1 MPTIQDRLRQQ
12 AQQSF
17 VGRGAELDLLW
28 QALEPDGPLVTFVS
42 GIGGMGKSALLHSFV
57 EQLQARNFTVLQLDC
72 RTIQPCETGVLEALG
87 QLLETTFT
95 TAADVA
101 AVLDRLPAPVVITF
115 DTYEVFRLLDSWL
128 RQGFVPA
135 LPDRVRLFFFGREA
149 PVSAWLLAPGW
160 QGLCQHLALDRLDTV
175 AATALLRQAGVAPE
189 HAEPITRFAYGHPLA
204 LKLAA
209 AALVERPDLSVAEL
223 EGQSVVSELARIYL
237 QDVRDPVTRQVLE
250 AASVVRRTTRSLLAA
265 MLPALPENEA
275 RDRLLALP
283 FVSMNQDGLVLHDM
297 VQQAMGSFLQ
307 TTDPA
312 KYQLYRSRAWQQ
324 LRHEWATAGQT
335 HRWRYTADMLY
346 LIEHRMVRDAFFPA
360 GAHHLAVE
368 PARPEDGEGIIAIA
382 QLHEGAQAAARLQ
395 NFWHQVPTA
404 FRTVRDAANE
414 LVGFSQVFDP
424 MQVPEALLL
433 TDPINQFWWQ
443 ALQANPVP
451 VGQRVFFIRRA
462 LGKLTGEAMSEIQAA
477 CWLDAKR
484 LYLEHL
490 DTLRRVYI
498 VFHSIDEQGPIVEKL
513 GFRPLGEG
521 VELQGQ
527 PYYCYCL
534 DFGPQ
539 QVMGWLSGLVDAQ
552 YGCPTLAPAPEIPP
566 EPLTEASRHPSVF
579 DVEGHA
585 LIIEGEQVPLT
596 PLEYGVLAHLH
607 SHPGRAV
614 SRMTLLEEVW
624 GYDYEGGSNVVDS
637 IVRSLRKKLGSYSSA
652 IATVTGVGYRFDGF

>member
-1 MPTIQDRLRQQ
+1 MPTIQERLRRQ

-42 GIGGMGKSALLHSFV
+42 GIGGMGKSALLHAFV
-57 EQLQARNFTVLQLDC
+57 EQLQARNITVLQLDC
-72 RTIQPCETGVLEALG
+72 RAIQPSEPGVLEALG
-87 QLLETTFT
+87 HLLETTFT

-101 AVLDRLPAPVVITF
+101 AALDRLPQPVVITF
-115 DTYEVFRLLDSWL
+115 DTYELFRLLDAWL
-128 RQGFVPA
+128 RQEFVPA
-135 LPDRVRLFFFGREA
+135 LPDRVRLFFVGREA
-149 PVSAWLLAPGW
+149 PVSAWWLAPGW
-160 QGLCQHLALDRLDTV
+160 QGLCQHLALDSLDTV
-175 AATALLRQAGVAPE
+175 AATALLRQAGVAPGQVE
-189 HAEPITRFAYGHPLA
+189 AIARFAHGHPLA

-209 AALVERPDLSVAEL
+209 ALAERPDLSVAQM
-223 EGQSVVSELARIYL
+223 EGQTVVSELARIYL

-265 MLPALPENEA
+265 MVPDLPENDA

-324 LRHEWATAGQT
+324 LRQEWATAGQT

-360 GAHHLAVE
+360 GAHTLAVE
-368 PARPEDGEGIIAIA
+368 PAKPEDGAGIVAIA
-382 QLHEGAQAAARLQ
+382 QLHEGEQAAARLQ

-404 FRTVRDAANE
+404 FRAVRDAANE

-433 TDPINQFWWQ
+433 ADPINQFWWQ

-451 VGQRVFFIRRA
+451 AGQRVFFIRRA
-462 LGKLTGEAMSEIQAA
+462 LGKLTGEALSKIQAA

-498 VFHSIDEQGPIVEKL
+498 VFQSIDEQGPIVEKL
-513 GFRPLGEG
+513 SFRPLGNGIELEG
-521 VELQGQ
+521 QL
-527 PYYCYCL
+527 YYCYCL

-552 YGCPTLAPAPEIPP
+552 YGCPISAPASEVLP
-566 EPLTEASRHPSVF
+566 EPLTEASPASSWF

-585 LIIEGEQVPLT
+585 LIIDGEQVPLT
-596 PLEYGVLAHLH
+596 PLEYGVLAYLH
-607 SHPGRAV
+607 SHPGKAV
-614 SRMTLLEEVW
+614 SRMTLLEDVW

-637 IVRSLRKKLGSYSSA
+637 IVRSLRKKLGPHSGA
-652 IATVTGVGYRFDGF
+652 IATVTGVGYRFDGFS

>member
-12 AQQSF
+12 AQQRF
-17 VGRGAELDLLW
+17 VGRGAELDILW
-28 QALEPDGPLVTFVS
+28 RALDDDGPLVTFVS
-42 GIGGMGKSALLHSFV
+42 GLGGIGKSALLAAFV
-57 EQLQARNFTVLQLDC
+57 EQLQAQNITVLPLDC
-72 RTIQPCETGVLEALG
+72 RAVEPSEQGVLEALG
-87 QLLETTFT
+87 QLCKASFATV
-95 TAADVA
+95 ADVA
-101 AVLDRLPAPVVITF
+101 AALDRLPAPVVITF
-115 DTYEVFRLLDSWL
+115 DTYELFRLLDAWL

-135 LPDRVRLFFFGREA
+135 LPDRVRLFFVGREA
-149 PVSAWLLAPGW
+149 PVSAWLLTPGW
-160 QGLCQHLALDRLDTV
+160 QGLCQHLALDSLDTV

-189 HAEPITRFAYGHPLA
+189 QVEPITRFAHGHPLA

-209 AALVERPDLSVAEL
+209 AALAERPDLSMVEL
-223 EGQSVVSELARIYL
+223 EGQPVVSELARIYL

-265 MLPALPENEA
+265 MVPDVPESEA
-275 RDRLLALP
+275 RDRLLTLP
-283 FVSMNQDGLVLHDM
+283 FVAISQDGLMLHDM

-324 LRHEWATAGQT
+324 LRQEWATAGQT

-360 GAHHLAVE
+360 GAHTLAME
-368 PARPEDGEGIIAIA
+368 PAKAEDGEGIVAIT
-382 QLHEGAQAAARLQ
+382 QLHEGKQAAVLLQ
-395 NFWHQVPTA
+395 DWWREVPTA
-404 FRTVRDAANE
+404 FRAARDRNND
-414 LVGFSQVFDP
+414 LVGYSLVFDP
-424 MQVPEALLL
+424 AEVSENLLL
-433 TDPINQFWWQ
+433 ADPITKFWWQ
-443 ALQANPVP
+443 ELQANPVP
-451 VGQRVFFIRRA
+451 AGQRVFFIRRA

-484 LYLEHL
+484 LYLENL

-498 VFHSIDEQGPIVEKL
+498 VFRSIDQQGPIVERL
-513 GFRPLGEG
+513 GFRSLGDGIELEG
-521 VELQGQ
+521 HH
-527 PYYCYCL
+527 YYCYCL

-552 YGCPTLAPAPEIPP
+552 YGCPAESLAT
-566 EPLTEASRHPSVF
+566 EPLTEASSSPDVF

-585 LIIEGEQVPLT
+585 LIIDGEPVPLT
-596 PLEYGVLAHLH
+596 PLEYGVLAYLH
-607 SHPGRAV
+607 SHSGKAV

-637 IVRSLRKKLGSYSSA
+637 IVRSLRKKLRDYSGA